1 MTDEERDTA
10 DSLDTIR
17 SQTEEL
23 IRGARLLLKA
33 SHASQSSHA
42 ELATAWGTLASAKAT
57 LYLAEVIRTQTGVQP
72 KELQRLPPLD
82 NNSQNG
88 KCAYC
93 EGEFPH
99 SALNYSSGDPACAA
113 CQNTFNP
120 KPPDK
125 SQ

>member
-72 KELQRLPPLD
+72 KELQQLD
-82 NNSQNG
+82 TDSQKS

-93 EGEFPH
+93 EGEFPE
-99 SALNYSSGDPACAA
+99 SALNYSSGNPACAA

-120 KPPDK
+120 KPPR
-125 SQ
+125 

>member
-72 KELQRLPPLD
+72 KELQQLD
-82 NNSQNG
+82 TDSQKS

-93 EGEFPH
+93 EGEFPDR
-99 SALNYSSGDPACAA
+99 ALNYSSRDPACAA
-113 CQNTFNP
+113 CQKTFNP

>member
-72 KELQRLPPLD
+72 KELQQLPPLD
-82 NNSQNG
+82 NGFPKEQVCVLRG
-88 KCAYC
+88 GVP
-93 EGEFPH
+93 GERVELLLGEPGLRCLPEH
-99 SALNYSSGDPACAA
+99 VQPEAPR
-113 CQNTFNP
+113 
-120 KPPDK
+120 
-125 SQ
+125 

>member
-72 KELQRLPPLD
+72 KELQQLD
-82 NNSQNG
+82 TDSQNEQVCVLRG
-88 KCAYC
+88 GVP
-93 EGEFPH
+93 GERVELLLWEPGVRCLPEH
-99 SALNYSSGDPACAA
+99 VQPEAPR
-113 CQNTFNP
+113 
-120 KPPDK
+120 
-125 SQ
+125 